1 MKKLII
7 TLASALASLTAFA
20 ELDYSNPYW
29 IVKDGKM
36 SDNVTYVE
44 YDAEDL
50 GTKVPSEM
58 KDTVVDGENVVVYK
72 QVSQHYLDVRLK
84 FDSKNQLDLSK
95 NYMMVLEYK
104 IPASHAEAKLIEGNK
119 PLFFFGFSETEA
131 SLSKKNCTAS
141 EAYCTVDA
149 KWGKTDE
156 WVTVQK
162 YIFSSSS
169 TTTLEGMIVSY
180 AREYLEGDMSEFPY
194 IKNLSFVSIKGE
206 KPFYAE
212 NFDGIGLGEFYY
224 ESNDISALYGE
235 GGTNANEVS
244 FLGGISP
251 VITEDYFYFAD
262 DNAVPALT
270 AFRDFRKDTEKD
282 QDGSGF
288 IDCELLHALQVE
300 TIRDSIVFPGIKIP
314 ANTEKIYSQML
325 IKKHKN
331 EKHIWKDAKYDDV
344 ANDDVPIL
352 VRFNTGETVD
362 LAKDTIKLVWTA
374 MNGEVDVPEGATSFD
389 LVFKPAKVGYLVDN
403 IIFSAQKVTDVKVD
417 QVNADAF
424 EVVAYVDENGDI
436 VVVNGEIVAVYNI
449 DGRTASKNDKA
460 VVVVV
465 KNEKGQLASKVML
478 RK

>member
-7 TLASALASLTAFA
+7 TLASAMASLTAFA

-58 KDTVVDGENVVVYK
+58 KDTIVDGEDVVVYK
-72 QVSQHYLDVRLK
+72 QLSKHYLDVRLK
-84 FDSKNQLDLSK
+84 FDAENQLDLSK

-119 PLFFFGFSETEA
+119 PLFIFGFSETET
-131 SLSKKNCTAS
+131 SLSKLNCTKS
-141 EAYCTVDA
+141 EAYSMVDA

-162 YIFSSSS
+162 YIFSKPE

-180 AREYLEGDMSEFPY
+180 AREYLGGDMTEFPY

-224 ESNDISALYGE
+224 ESNDISAVYPA
-235 GGTNANEVS
+235 GTNSDEVS
-244 FLGGISP
+244 FLGGVTPIT
-251 VITEDYFYFAD
+251 TEDYFYFAD
-262 DNAVPALT
+262 DNAVSALT
-270 AFRDFRKDTEKD
+270 AFRDFRKDVNRD

-300 TIRDSIVFPGIKIP
+300 TNRDSIVFPGIKLP

-331 EKHIWKDAKYDDV
+331 EKKIWKDAVYADV

-362 LAKDTIKLVWTA
+362 LANDTIKMIWTA

-417 QVNADAF
+417 QVDADAF

>member
-36 SDNVTYVE
+36 TDNVTYVE
-44 YDAEDL
+44 YDPEDL
-50 GTKVPSEM
+50 GIKVPSEM

-72 QVSQHYLDVRLK
+72 QLSQHYLDVRLK
-84 FDSKNQLDLSK
+84 FDPENQLDLSK

-104 IPASHAEAKLIEGNK
+104 IPASHAGVNLIEGNK
-119 PLFFFGFSETEA
+119 PLFFFGFSETET

-162 YIFSSSS
+162 YIFSSVS
-169 TTTLEGMIVSY
+169 TTALEGMIVSY
-180 AREYLEGDMSEFPY
+180 AREYLDGDMAEFPY
-194 IKNLSFVSIKGE
+194 IKNLSFVSFKGE

-212 NFDGIGLGEFYY
+212 SFDGIGLGEFYN
-224 ESNDISALYGE
+224 ESNDISALSPE
-235 GGTNANEVS
+235 GTNRVEVS
-244 FLGGISP
+244 FMGGITP
-251 VITEDYFYFAD
+251 VITKDYYYYAD
-262 DNAVPALT
+262 DWGITALT
-270 AFRDFRKDTEKD
+270 AFRDFRKDEDKD

-300 TIRDSIVFPGIKIP
+300 ANRDSIVFPGIQIP
-314 ANTEKIYSQML
+314 ENTEKIYSQML

-331 EKHIWKDAKYDDV
+331 EKKIWKDAAYADV

-362 LAKDTIKLVWTA
+362 LAKDTIKLVWTP

-389 LVFKPAKVGYLVDN
+389 LVFKAAKVGYLVDN
-403 IIFSAQKVTDVKVD
+403 IIFTTQEGISVKVD
-417 QVNADAF
+417 QVDADAF

-436 VVVNGEIVAVYNI
+436 VVVNGEIVAVYGV
-449 DGRTASKNDKA
+449 DGRVASKNDKT

-465 KNEKGQLASKVML
+465 KNEKGQIASKVML